1 MVRGF
6 ANILFP
12 TRCPICDGII
22 YEEEKPI
29 GYCSVCR
36 KKIHFVGGK
45 YCMKCGKPVGDNDTE
60 YCNDCNKTVHYYT
73 ENRAA
78 YIYEGDIKTAMY
90 RFKYMN
96 RRDYGIAFAGDI
108 ERELGDYFNR
118 ILSDGKI
125 DAVMPIPMYPDKL
138 RRRGYNQAE
147 RLAEAVGKT
156 FGIPLVKNRL
166 IRVKNTETMKLLSP
180 EARRRNLNNA
190 FQYIQTGV
198 KLDRI
203 LLADDIYT
211 TGATIDSASKVLRSA
226 GVSEIYSV
234 CVCIG
239 RVT

>member
-1 MVRGF
+1 
-6 ANILFP
+6 
-12 TRCPICDGII
+12 
-22 YEEEKPI
+22 
-29 GYCSVCR
+29 
-36 KKIHFVGGK
+36 
-45 YCMKCGKPVGDNDTE
+45 MKCGKPVGDNYTE

-147 RLAEAVGKT
+147 RLAEEVGKK
-156 FGIPLVKNRL
+156 FGISVVKNRL
-166 IRVKNTETMKLLSP
+166 IRVKNTETMKLLST
-180 EARRRNLNNA
+180 EARHRNLNNA

-198 KLDRI
+198 KLNRI
-203 LLADDIYT
+203 LLVDDIYT

-226 GVSEIYSV
+226 GISDIYSV

-239 RVT
+239 CVT